1 MEVVKTWEFINDV
14 DGDGIV
20 DDGDTI
26 GFIVSV
32 KNTGNVE
39 ITGLTLED
47 SFIDGGGN
55 LVSFNNG
62 TTLDP
67 RPLSF
72 VNSDENSPEGT
83 LNINETAYYNAEY
96 TVTSA
101 VYSTGLVSNTVTAIG
116 YAQGVEINDVSDDGD
131 DLDGNTENDP
141 TRITMGSNPD
151 VSLIKT
157 QTITD
162 YDGILGAG
170 DIITYSIEISNQGN
184 VPLTWDD
191 SDIIDVMTDGNG
203 NSVNLTTGPDWSY
216 SNKGS
221 AKGIIV
227 DGETAFYTA
236 TYVIEQDVVDI
247 GLVQNKVTVTVASP
261 DATLIEKSADGDGDA
276 TKDADNDGDNEND
289 PLTLT
294 IPHQQAVD
302 ITKTSSED
310 DGGDGKMDIGDSID
324 YTIEITNTGN
334 VTLDN
339 VILSDILTDGDG
351 NTTDLTSLLTLSS
364 VNGTPQSI
372 LTSLSVG
379 DVATYMLRYTVN
391 EIAMNS
397 GMVSNMATVTASSPT
412 GTNDTTDSTDSAV
425 KNELDQSP
433 LMSLTKSATLNDGGD
448 GKLDIGD
455 TITYTLTLSNTGN
468 VSLTSVSLS
477 DTITDLSGAALGLQS
492 GPTYISGGTS
502 FASTSSME
510 VGDVIVYEAVFAIN
524 QQAINAGGVSN
535 TANASAT
542 TPSQGN
548 LTAPSNTVN
557 TPISTTANLEVNKT
571 AAINDN
577 GDGVNGLSDLIEY
590 TITVENTGNIALENL
605 TITDVL
611 TDNKGD
617 ALSLVSG
624 PFFAGSTAN
633 SIEGKLAVGEVAS

>member
-1 MEVVKTWEFINDV
+1 MQTTLGTTSPISDDLDTPTTTLITENPRVEVVKTAIISDNGDGVTGLGDTIDYTIRITNTGNVTLNSLIVTDNITDATGVALPSSPLVTSFVSADQNSAIGNLAVGETATYTVPYVIDQQAVDAGGVLNSVIADATSPAGTSISDMSDDGDPTTDTDADADNDPTNDPTTTTIASKPSFTVTKTIDNIIDDGDGYNGKDDTLEYLITVINTGNVTLTLTDLVDTLTDGNANTLTLTTAPSFTAGTTLAVGDTVVFTADYLIDQAATDTKLIRNTVAVTATDPYSNAMTETDIAEIVTGAEATMEVVKTWEFINDV

-221 AKGIIV
+221 WYIQ
-227 DGETAFYTA
+227 Y
-236 TYVIEQDVVDI
+236 
-247 GLVQNKVTVTVASP
+247 L
-261 DATLIEKSADGDGDA
+261 
-276 TKDADNDGDNEND
+276 EN
-289 PLTLT
+289 
-294 IPHQQAVD
+294 
-302 ITKTSSED
+302 
-310 DGGDGKMDIGDSID
+310 
-324 YTIEITNTGN
+324 
-334 VTLDN
+334 
-339 VILSDILTDGDG
+339 
-351 NTTDLTSLLTLSS
+351 
-364 VNGTPQSI
+364 
-372 LTSLSVG
+372 
-379 DVATYMLRYTVN
+379 
-391 EIAMNS
+391 
-397 GMVSNMATVTASSPT
+397 
-412 GTNDTTDSTDSAV
+412 
-425 KNELDQSP
+425 KNEFLPIP
-433 LMSLTKSATLNDGGD
+433 LVELEL
-448 GKLDIGD
+448 
-455 TITYTLTLSNTGN
+455 
-468 VSLTSVSLS
+468 
-477 DTITDLSGAALGLQS
+477 
-492 GPTYISGGTS
+492 
-502 FASTSSME
+502 
-510 VGDVIVYEAVFAIN
+510 
-524 QQAINAGGVSN
+524 
-535 TANASAT
+535 ANAIDRWG
-542 TPSQGN
+542 QN
-548 LTAPSNTVN
+548 
-557 TPISTTANLEVNKT
+557 
-571 AAINDN
+571 
-577 GDGVNGLSDLIEY
+577 
-590 TITVENTGNIALENL
+590 
-605 TITDVL
+605 
-611 TDNKGD
+611 
-617 ALSLVSG
+617 
-624 PFFAGSTAN
+624 
-633 SIEGKLAVGEVAS
+633 EGY